1 MIPTRQAT
9 RRRFTLAFAASLLA
23 GNAGISLAQSPEW
36 PARPVT
42 IVVAYPAGGGPDILA
57 RVLSEK
63 LGTRLGQPVI
73 VDNKPGAS
81 GMLGAGTVSRA
92 PADGYTLLLSP
103 NTLVISPH
111 VLPKGAGG
119 GVDVMRDL
127 VPIVAPAVTPMVM
140 LASPQLG
147 VKNVQQLLAYARKN
161 PGLAYAT
168 PGNGSPMHFA
178 GEMFKEA
185 AHIDM
190 LHVPYRGAAPSITA
204 VLGGEVLLTFSGL
217 GAATPQ
223 LRAGKLVPLALT
235 EKARSPL
242 APQIPTVGEQE
253 LPGVEINAW
262 FGLFAPKATPS
273 VVIER
278 LNKEINAILALPD
291 VREKLGNVGVEPR
304 GGTAAQLAQWMK
316 EDNERYGR
324 IARQLSIK
332 AE

>member
-1 MIPTRQAT
+1 MIATRQAT
-9 RRRFTLAFAASLLA
+9 RRRFTLACAASVLA
-23 GNAGISLAQSPEW
+23 GSTGISLAQPPEW
-36 PARPVT
+36 PSRPVT
-42 IVVAYPAGGGPDILA
+42 IVVPYPAGGGPDLLA
-57 RVLSEK
+57 RVLCEK
-63 LGTRLGQPVI
+63 LGARRGQPFI
-73 VDNKPGAS
+73 VDNRPGAS
-81 GMLGAGTVSRA
+81 GMLGAGMVSRA
-92 PADGYTLLLSP
+92 SADGYTLLLSP
-103 NTLVISPH
+103 STLVISPH
-111 VLPKGAGG
+111 VLPQGAG

-147 VKNVQQLLAYARKN
+147 VKDVQQVLAYARKN

-204 VLGGEVLLTFSGL
+204 VLGGEVQLAFSGL

-223 LRAGKLVPLALT
+223 IRAGKLVPLALT

-242 APQIPTVGEQE
+242 APQIATAGEQG

-262 FGLFAPKATPS
+262 FGLFAPKATPPA
-273 VVIER
+273 VNGR
-278 LNKEINAILALPD
+278 LNKEINEILALPD
-291 VREKLGNVGVEPR
+291 VREKLGNTGIEPR
-304 GGTAAQLAQWMK
+304 GGTAAQHAQGMK

-332 AE
+332 AD